1 MPFCDCC
8 FFRVACQPHLVFGL
22 GFWSGLTS
30 CIMTLMAETLALS
43 NDHLVFDFPYDAAQ
57 VAEIKKIDG
66 AKWDKVSRVWRVP
79 MSSLREA
86 RDFANKHNF
95 HIDNDVLTFTLP
107 DKTVQRTGVYQ
118 ADDWLFMS
126 FSYDPVRVRAVKGV
140 PGVTWDA
147 ESKAW
152 KAPLTAVRSVIGFAE
167 AFGYDVPSEISEMA
181 AQIETARTESIAAA
195 KAVTAELDLP
205 SLNGELLPYQKAGV
219 LYATNAKR
227 SFIADDM
234 GLGKTIQAIASL
246 EYTDAY
252 PAVIVCPPGL
262 VLNWRDEFN
271 KWLPHRK
278 VGTVAN
284 RSEFPDREHFDVIVV
299 GYSNIDHWVKALT
312 GFKSY
317 VFDESHYAKTPT
329 AKRTKSAIKMA
340 RSADKNG
347 LVLCLTGTP
356 ITNRPAEF
364 GPQLDI
370 LGQLNKFGGLW
381 GFYRR
386 YCGAF
391 RDRFGQ
397 WHIDGATNLDELN
410 DTLRA
415 TCYIRRTK
423 DQVLL
428 DLPAVRHSKVVVSG
442 SAAGMKEYEQA
453 RRDIIEYIT
462 RRAKEVALEMGT
474 SIWNAAV
481 HAKIRAEANEH
492 LVRISVLRR
501 LAAKAKMESVF
512 EWIDGKIASGD
523 KVVVAAH
530 HREIVDMI
538 ADHYCGLKIQGGM
551 AVEDVQEHKAK
562 FQTGSIDEAPVIVL
576 SMQAA
581 KTGHTLTA
589 AQDVLFVELPWTPA
603 DVDQTYSRCHR
614 IGQKGSVMATYMIA
628 NGTIDQEIFELIES
642 KRSIVNAATE
652 GTEVDETASAQQ
664 IVLDFLKEGIGHES
678 HG

>member
-1 MPFCDCC
+1 
-8 FFRVACQPHLVFGL
+8 
-22 GFWSGLTS
+22 
-30 CIMTLMAETLALS
+30 MAT
-43 NDHLVFDFPYDAAQ
+43 
-57 VAEIKKIDG
+57 
-66 AKWDKVSRVWRVP
+66 
-79 MSSLREA
+79 
-86 RDFANKHNF
+86 
-95 HIDNDVLTFTLP
+95 
-107 DKTVQRTGVYQ
+107 
-118 ADDWLFMS
+118 
-126 FSYDPVRVRAVKGV
+126 
-140 PGVTWDA
+140 
-147 ESKAW
+147 
-152 KAPLTAVRSVIGFAE
+152 
-167 AFGYDVPSEISEMA
+167 
-181 AQIETARTESIAAA
+181 QIEAARTESIAAA
-195 KAVTAELDLP
+195 KSTSAELDLP

-227 SFIADDM
+227 AFIADDM
-234 GLGKTIQAIASL
+234 GLGKTIQAIAAL
-246 EYTDAY
+246 EYADAF

-271 KWLPHRK
+271 KWLPHRS

-284 RSEFPDREHFDVIVV
+284 RSEFPDRNKFDVIVV
-299 GYSNIDHWVKALT
+299 GYSNIDHWVKSLT
-312 GFKSY
+312 GFTSY

-340 RSADKNG
+340 RSADKDG

-397 WHIDGATNLDELN
+397 WHIDGATNLEELN
-410 DTLRA
+410 DALRA

-614 IGQKGSVMATYMIA
+614 LGQKGSVMATYMIA
-628 NGTIDQEIFELIES
+628 NGTIDQEIFDLIDS
-642 KRSIVNAATE
+642 KRSVVNAATE
-652 GTEVDETASAQQ
+652 GTEINETASAQQ
-664 IVLDFLKEGIGHES
+664 IVLDFLKEGIGEQ
-678 HG
+678 

>member
-1 MPFCDCC
+1 MFAFAQVASCQSEELSATTSG
-8 FFRVACQPHLVFGL
+8 FRALYSSPA
-22 GFWSGLTS
+22 S
-30 CIMTLMAETLALS
+30 CIMTLMPETLALS

-57 VAEIKKIDG
+57 VTEIKKIDG

-79 MSSLREA
+79 MSSLQQA
-86 RDFANKHNF
+86 RDFASKHNF

-107 DKTVQRTGVYQ
+107 DKTVQRTGVYHL
-118 ADDWLFMS
+118 DDWLFMS

-167 AFGYDVPSEISEMA
+167 SFGYEVPSEISEMA
-181 AQIETARTESIAAA
+181 TQIEAARTESIAAA
-195 KAVTAELDLP
+195 KSTSAELDLP

-227 SFIADDM
+227 AFIADDM
-234 GLGKTIQAIASL
+234 GLGKTIQAIAAL
-246 EYTDAY
+246 EYADAF

-271 KWLPHRK
+271 KWLPHRS

-284 RSEFPDREHFDVIVV
+284 RSEFPDRNKFDVIVV
-299 GYSNIDHWVKALT
+299 GYSNIDHWVKSLT
-312 GFKSY
+312 GFTSY

-340 RSADKNG
+340 RSADKDG

-397 WHIDGATNLDELN
+397 WHIDGATNLEELN
-410 DTLRA
+410 DALRA

-551 AVEDVQEHKAK
+551 SVEDVQEHKAK

-614 IGQKGSVMATYMIA
+614 LGQKGSVMATYMIA
-628 NGTIDQEIFELIES
+628 NGTIDQEIFDLIDS
-642 KRSIVNAATE
+642 KRSVVNAATE
-652 GTEVDETASAQQ
+652 GTEINETASAQQ
-664 IVLDFLKEGIGHES
+664 IVLDFLKEGIGEQ
-678 HG
+678 

>member
-1 MPFCDCC
+1 MP
-8 FFRVACQPHLVFGL
+8 
-22 GFWSGLTS
+22 
-30 CIMTLMAETLALS
+30 ETLTLS
-43 NDHLVFDFPYDAAQ
+43 NDHLVFSFPYDASQ
-57 VAEIKKIDG
+57 VAEIKAING

-79 MSSLREA
+79 MTSVDEA
-86 RDFANKHNF
+86 RTFANKHGF
-95 HIDNDVLTFTLP
+95 QVDTDVLLFLLP
-107 DKTVQRTGVYQ
+107 DKNKPQQVVYR
-118 ADDWLFMS
+118 DEEWVYMNFP
-126 FSYDPVRVRAVKGV
+126 YDAVRVRSVKAV
-140 PGVTWDA
+140 PGVTWDG
-147 ESKAW
+147 ESRAW
-152 KAPLTAVRSVIGFAE
+152 RAPLTAIRHVVGWAE
-167 AFGYDVPSEISEMA
+167 TFGYPVPEEVLQIAEDMEAKRSE
-181 AQIETARTESIAAA
+181 TIAAA
-195 KAVTAELDLP
+195 KAITADLDLP
-205 SLNGELLPYQKAGV
+205 TMHGELLPYQKAGV
-219 LYATNAKR
+219 LYAAQAKR
-227 SFIADDM
+227 CFIADDM
-234 GLGKTIQAIASL
+234 GLGKTIQAMAAL
-246 EYTDAY
+246 EHVDAY
-252 PAVIVCPPGL
+252 PAVVVCPPGL

-271 KWLPHRK
+271 KWLPHRRI
-278 VGTVAN
+278 GTVAN
-284 RSEFPDREHFDVIVV
+284 RSEFPDRELFDVIVV
-299 GYSNIDHWVKALT
+299 GYSNIDHWGKMLLK
-312 GFKSY
+312 FKSY

-340 RSADKNG
+340 RSADKDG

-397 WHIDGATNLDELN
+397 WHIDGASNLDELN
-410 DTLRA
+410 ETLRS

-423 DQVLL
+423 DQVLT
-428 DLPAVRHSKVVVSG
+428 DLPAVRHSKIIVSG
-442 SAAGMKEYEQA
+442 SKAGMIEYEQA
-453 RRDIIEYIT
+453 RKDIIEYIT

-530 HREIVDMI
+530 HREIVDAI
-538 ADHYCGLKIQGGM
+538 ASHYCELKIQGGM
-551 AVEDVQEHKAK
+551 AVEAVQEAKLK
-562 FQTGSIDEAPVIVL
+562 FQTGTIDEAPVIVL
-576 SMQAA
+576 SMQAG

-628 NGTIDQEIFELIES
+628 SGTIDEDIFALIES
-642 KRSIVNAATE
+642 KRSVVNAATE
-652 GTEVDETASAQQ
+652 GTEMEAAMSAQQ
-664 IVLDFLKEGIGHES
+664 IVLDFLKEGIGEKNV
-678 HG
+678 